1 MGNKRKDFSAI
12 ELSSV
17 IEKKQK
23 EASKVFETAEGVSI
37 PKTASAPK
45 EPLSH
50 LEFSAGIPPFLRG
63 PYSTMYVRRPWTI
76 RQYAGFSSAE
86 ESNAFYLKNLA
97 MGQKGLSV
105 AFDLPTHRGYDSDHE
120 RVQGDVGK
128 AGVAIDSV
136 EDMKLLFNQIP
147 LDAMSVSMT
156 MNGAVLPIMAFYIV
170 AAEEQGVCPE
180 HLSGT
185 IQNDILKEFMV
196 RNTYVYPPAPSI
208 KIVSEIFKYTS
219 KKMPKFN
226 SISISGYHMQEA
238 GATADIELAYT
249 LADGLEYIKTGL
261 KAGLTIDEFAPRL
274 SFFWGI
280 GMNHFMEIAK
290 MRAARMLW
298 AKLVKQFN
306 PKNEKSLA
314 LRTHCQTSGWS
325 LTAQVPF
332 NNVARTTI
340 EAMAAV
346 FGGTQSLHTNAL
358 DEAIAFGKLVER
370 DMRSKLDIHPDDQSA
385 LSVRNMAEVSKGVD
399 VFMIALFFIVIFIG
413 SGTLI
418 AGIIG
423 ISNIMI
429 FVIKER
435 TKEFGIRKALGAKPS
450 SIVGMVVQESVLI
463 TTIAGYLGLT
473 LGTYVLSL
481 IGNSLEKDYFI
492 KDPSVSQGLVVGAT
506 FVLIISGLIA
516 ALVPARKASQ
526 IKPVVALRA
535 D

>member
-1 MGNKRKDFSAI
+1 MFDLDRWREIFQSINKNKLRSIMSGFTVAFAILLFTLLFGVVSGLKNTFEGAFVDNAVNSMIVRVWKTTKPFNGLQSGRRIQLKNPDYNYIAEKYDSKIDLMTARIFKNFSISYKNKQDNYSITAVHPDHQF
-12 ELSSV
+12 L
-17 IEKKQK
+17 EKTIITEGRYINQLDIN
-23 EASKVFETAEGVSI
+23 ESSKVIVIGRLVKSDLF
-37 PKTASAPK
+37 
-45 EPLSH
+45 
-50 LEFSAGIPPFLRG
+50 
-63 PYSTMYVRRPWTI
+63 
-76 RQYAGFSSAE
+76 
-86 ESNAFYLKNLA
+86 
-97 MGQKGLSV
+97 GQKPALGKRVNVGGISYKV
-105 AFDLPTHRGYDSDHE
+105 IGVFSDDGGDNEE
-120 RVQGDVGK
+120 RISYIPVTTAQ
-128 AGVAIDSV
+128 
-136 EDMKLLFNQIP
+136 KLYGNNDYLNQIR
-147 LDAMSVSMT
+147 
-156 MNGAVLPIMAFYIV
+156 I
-170 AAEEQGVCPE
+170 
-180 HLSGT
+180 
-185 IQNDILKEFMV
+185 
-196 RNTYVYPPAPSI
+196 
-208 KIVSEIFKYTS
+208 
-219 KKMPKFN
+219 
-226 SISISGYHMQEA
+226 GY
-238 GATADIELAYT
+238 
-249 LADGLEYIKTGL
+249 
-261 KAGLTIDEFAPRL
+261 
-274 SFFWGI
+274 
-280 GMNHFMEIAK
+280 
-290 MRAARMLW
+290 
-298 AKLVKQFN
+298 
-306 PKNEKSLA
+306 NEDL
-314 LRTHCQTSGWS
+314 
-325 LTAQVPF
+325 
-332 NNVARTTI
+332 N
-340 EAMAAV
+340 
-346 FGGTQSLHTNAL
+346 L

>member
-1 MGNKRKDFSAI
+1 MFDLDRWREIFQSINKNKLRSIMSGFTVAFAILLFTLLFGVVSGLKNTFEGAFVDNAVNSMIVRVWKTTKPFNGLQSGRRIQLKNPDYDYIAEKYDSKIDLMTARIFKNFSISYKNKQDNYSITAVHPDHQF
-12 ELSSV
+12 L
-17 IEKKQK
+17 EKTIITEGRYINQLDIN
-23 EASKVFETAEGVSI
+23 ESSKVIVIGRLVKSDLF
-37 PKTASAPK
+37 
-45 EPLSH
+45 
-50 LEFSAGIPPFLRG
+50 
-63 PYSTMYVRRPWTI
+63 
-76 RQYAGFSSAE
+76 
-86 ESNAFYLKNLA
+86 
-97 MGQKGLSV
+97 GQKPALGKRVNVGGISYKV
-105 AFDLPTHRGYDSDHE
+105 IGVFSDDGGDNEE
-120 RVQGDVGK
+120 RISYIPVTTAQ
-128 AGVAIDSV
+128 
-136 EDMKLLFNQIP
+136 KLYGNNDYLNQIR
-147 LDAMSVSMT
+147 
-156 MNGAVLPIMAFYIV
+156 I
-170 AAEEQGVCPE
+170 
-180 HLSGT
+180 
-185 IQNDILKEFMV
+185 
-196 RNTYVYPPAPSI
+196 
-208 KIVSEIFKYTS
+208 
-219 KKMPKFN
+219 
-226 SISISGYHMQEA
+226 GY
-238 GATADIELAYT
+238 
-249 LADGLEYIKTGL
+249 
-261 KAGLTIDEFAPRL
+261 
-274 SFFWGI
+274 
-280 GMNHFMEIAK
+280 
-290 MRAARMLW
+290 
-298 AKLVKQFN
+298 
-306 PKNEKSLA
+306 NEDL
-314 LRTHCQTSGWS
+314 
-325 LTAQVPF
+325 
-332 NNVARTTI
+332 N
-340 EAMAAV
+340 
-346 FGGTQSLHTNAL
+346 L

>member
-1 MGNKRKDFSAI
+1 MFDLDRWREIFQSINKNKLRSIMSGFTVAFAILLFTLLFGVVSGLKNTFEGAFVDNAVNSMIVRVWKTSKPFNGMQSGRRIQLKNPDYNYLAEKYDSKIDLMTARIFKNFSISYKNKQDNYSITAVHPDHQF
-12 ELSSV
+12 L
-17 IEKKQK
+17 EKTIITEGRYINQLDIN
-23 EASKVFETAEGVSI
+23 ESSKVIVIGRLVKSDLFGEKPALGKRVNVGGISYKVIGIFSDDGGDNEERISYIPVTTAQKLYG
-37 PKTASAPK
+37 
-45 EPLSH
+45 
-50 LEFSAGIPPFLRG
+50 
-63 PYSTMYVRRPWTI
+63 
-76 RQYAGFSSAE
+76 
-86 ESNAFYLKNLA
+86 NNDYL
-97 MGQKGLSV
+97 
-105 AFDLPTHRGYDSDHE
+105 
-120 RVQGDVGK
+120 
-128 AGVAIDSV
+128 
-136 EDMKLLFNQIP
+136 NQIR
-147 LDAMSVSMT
+147 
-156 MNGAVLPIMAFYIV
+156 I
-170 AAEEQGVCPE
+170 
-180 HLSGT
+180 
-185 IQNDILKEFMV
+185 
-196 RNTYVYPPAPSI
+196 
-208 KIVSEIFKYTS
+208 
-219 KKMPKFN
+219 
-226 SISISGYHMQEA
+226 GY
-238 GATADIELAYT
+238 
-249 LADGLEYIKTGL
+249 
-261 KAGLTIDEFAPRL
+261 
-274 SFFWGI
+274 
-280 GMNHFMEIAK
+280 
-290 MRAARMLW
+290 
-298 AKLVKQFN
+298 
-306 PKNEKSLA
+306 NEDL
-314 LRTHCQTSGWS
+314 
-325 LTAQVPF
+325 
-332 NNVARTTI
+332 N
-340 EAMAAV
+340 
-346 FGGTQSLHTNAL
+346 L

-399 VFMIALFFIVIFIG
+399 VFMLALFFIVIFIG